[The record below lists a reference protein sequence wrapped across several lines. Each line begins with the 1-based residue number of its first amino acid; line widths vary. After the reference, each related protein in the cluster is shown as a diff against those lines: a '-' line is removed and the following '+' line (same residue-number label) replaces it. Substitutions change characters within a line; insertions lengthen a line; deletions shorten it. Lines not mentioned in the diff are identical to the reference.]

1 MKKLYLSL
9 ILALMA
15 MGATAQVDNI
25 STSWAHLFEACPP
38 TMGSDMALTGDAIY
52 YVMLSGTT
60 QGAGDSGFPKEYSDP
75 TLSVYYGGE
84 KICTGAPYEGASYN
98 NNINVVKTDRNG
110 NFQWVVYSTSGEFSD
125 GHVATAADGSI
136 YVATK
141 VRHTDN
147 MRTSNILITDA
158 TGITTTFAWQLESEE
173 DSRYNRGLLI
183 KIGANGAL
191 QWLRPI
197 DVSTAA
203 QPSATGNYAKGTF
216 DAISID
222 DILSDASGNCYV
234 AGRYANPMSLY
245 RADGSAL
252 ELTPHNT
259 TGWNGDTQETR
270 GDLFVAKFDGNGYII
285 DAFTTQGHSG
295 AEAMTRLAWNGDDI
309 VLSSFVKGIAASDY
323 ITVGSDTYNTPDGNQ
338 SILLACL
345 NKQLQPKWSRFYKGS
360 RTNKNKTSTMQ
371 WNDLQV
377 AGNSIILNGMGNFTL
392 DNGMGGTLATQN
404 ASREGFVIKFDAATG
419 VWQAGTTSMAA
430 FPTINPRGTEVPNSA
445 INGWVGCFEAQ
456 NDSLYVFGYN
466 QGQQTV
472 YLASLSSDDLQPGA
486 IYHLIKGGS
495 QPTAITSCA
504 SGSRLY
510 TMSRGKVLEDYDD
523 DGNVCGYYQDFEYIN
538 SEIHTSP
545 IPKNEQGYF
554 SSFAMPLAAF
564 DLPFEVKEFTSSVIG
579 DVNGDGTVTS
589 VDVTVLYN
597 YILNGD
603 SSALVNGDQ
612 DGDGSINSGDV
623 TIIYNILL
631 GNN

>member
-1 MKKLYLSL
+1 M
-9 ILALMA
+9 
-15 MGATAQVDNI
+15 
-25 STSWAHLFEACPP
+25 
-38 TMGSDMALTGDAIY
+38 
-52 YVMLSGTT
+52 
-60 QGAGDSGFPKEYSDP
+60 
-75 TLSVYYGGE
+75 
-84 KICTGAPYEGASYN
+84 
-98 NNINVVKTDRNG
+98 VKTDRDG

-125 GHVATAADGSI
+125 GRVAAAPDGGI

-158 TGITTTFAWQLESEE
+158 TGITTTFAWQLASEE
-173 DSRYNRGLLI
+173 DSRYNRGLLM

-203 QPSATGNYAKGTF
+203 QPGATGNYAKGTF
-216 DAISID
+216 DAISIEDIIVD
-222 DILSDASGNCYV
+222 DSNNCYV

-252 ELTPHNT
+252 SLTPHNT

-270 GDLFVAKFDGNGYII
+270 GDLFVAKFDNNGYII

-295 AEAMTRLAWNGDDI
+295 AESMTKLAWNGDKI
-309 VLSSFVKGIAASDY
+309 VLSSFVKGISASDY
-323 ITVGSDTYNTPDGNQ
+323 ITVGTDTYSTPDGNQ

-345 NKQLQPKWSRFYKGS
+345 NKQLQPQWSRFYRGS
-360 RTNKNKTSTMQ
+360 LTNKNKTSIMQ

-392 DNGMGGTLATQN
+392 DNGSGGTLATQN
-404 ASREGFVIKFDAATG
+404 ASREGFVIKFEAATG
-419 VWQAGTTSMAA
+419 AWQAGTTSMEA

-445 INGWVGCFEAQ
+445 INGWIGCFEAQ
-456 NDSLYVFGYN
+456 DDNLYVCGYN

-472 YLASLSSDDLQPGA
+472 YLASLSSNDLQPGA
-486 IYHLIKGGS
+486 MYHLIKGGS
-495 QPTAITSCA
+495 QPTAITCLA

-564 DLPFEVKEFTSSVIG
+564 DLPFEVKDFSIATAG
-579 DVNGDGTVTS
+579 DVNGDGVVTS
-589 VDVTVLYN
+589 ADVTALYD
-597 YILNGD
+597 YLLNND
-603 SSALVNGDQ
+603 SSNIINGDQ
-612 DGDGSINSGDV
+612 TNDGSITSGDITAV
-623 TIIYNILL
+623 YNILL

>member
-1 MKKLYLSL
+1 
-9 ILALMA
+9 MA
-15 MGATAQVDNI
+15 ATAQVDIITTN
-25 STSWAHLFEACPP
+25 WAHLFEACPP
-38 TMGSDMALTGDAIY
+38 TMGSDMTLTSDAIY

-60 QGAGDSGFPKEYSDP
+60 QGAGDSGFPKEFSDP

-98 NNINVVKTDRNG
+98 NNFDLVKTDRDG

-125 GHVATAADGSI
+125 GRVAAAPDGGI

-158 TGITTTFAWQLESEE
+158 IGITTTFSWQLASEE
-173 DSRYNRGLLI
+173 DSRYNRGLLM

-203 QPSATGNYAKGTF
+203 QPGATGNYAKGTF
-216 DAISID
+216 DAISIEDIIVD
-222 DILSDASGNCYV
+222 DSGNCYV

-252 ELTPHNT
+252 SLTPHNT

-270 GDLFVAKFDGNGYII
+270 GDLFVVKFDNNGYVI

-295 AEAMTRLAWNGDDI
+295 AESMTKLAWNGDKI
-309 VLSSFVKGIAASDY
+309 VLSSFVKGISASDY
-323 ITVGSDTYNTPDGNQ
+323 ITVGTDTYSTPDGNQ

-345 NKQLQPKWSRFYKGS
+345 NKQLQPQWSRFYRGS
-360 RTNKNKTSTMQ
+360 LTNKNKTSIMQ

-377 AGNSIILNGMGNFTL
+377 LGNSIILNGMGNFTL
-392 DNGMGGTLATQN
+392 DNGSGGTLATQN

-419 VWQAGTTSMAA
+419 AWQVGTTSMEA
-430 FPTINPRGTEVPNSA
+430 FPTINPRGVEVPNSA
-445 INGWVGCFEAQ
+445 INGWIGCFEAQ
-456 NDSLYVFGYN
+456 DDNLYVFGYN

-486 IYHLIKGGS
+486 MYHLVKGGS
-495 QPTAITSCA
+495 QPTAITCLA

-538 SEIHTSP
+538 SDIHTSP

-564 DLPFEVKEFTSSVIG
+564 DLPFEVKDFSTTTAG
-579 DVNGDGTVTS
+579 DVNGDGVVTS
-589 VDVTVLYN
+589 ADVTALYD
-597 YILNGD
+597 YLLNND
-603 SSALVNGDQ
+603 TTNIVNGDQ
-612 DGDGSINSGDV
+612 TNDGFITSSDV
-623 TIIYNILL
+623 TAIYNILL

>member
-1 MKKLYLSL
+1 MKKFYLT
-9 ILALMA
+9 IIAALAA
-15 MGATAQVDNI
+15 ITASAQSENI
-25 STSWAHLFEACPP
+25 NTSWANLFEACPP
-38 TMGSDMALTGDAIY
+38 TMGSDMAFTGDAIY

-60 QGAGDSGFPKEYSDP
+60 QGAGDSGFPKEFSDP

-98 NNINVVKTDRNG
+98 NNINVVKTDRDG
-110 NFQWVVYSTSGEFSD
+110 NFKWVVYSTSGEFSD
-125 GHVATAADGSI
+125 GRVATAADGGI
-136 YVATK
+136 YVAVK

-147 MRTSNILITDA
+147 MRTSDILITDA
-158 TGITTTFAWQLESEE
+158 AGGTTTLAWQLESEE
-173 DSRYNRGLLI
+173 DSRYNRGLLM

-216 DAISID
+216 DAISIEDIIVD
-222 DILSDASGNCYV
+222 DSGNCYV

-252 ELTPHNT
+252 SLTPHNT

-270 GDLFVAKFDGNGYII
+270 GDLFVAKFDNNGYII

-295 AEAMTRLAWNGDDI
+295 AESMTRLAWNGDKI
-309 VLSSFVKGIAASDY
+309 VLSSFVKGISASDY
-323 ITVGSDTYNTPDGNQ
+323 ITVGSDTHSTPDGNQ

-345 NKQLQPKWSRFYKGS
+345 NKQLQPQWSRFYRGS
-360 RTNKNKTSTMQ
+360 LTNKNKTSIMQ

-377 AGNSIILNGMGNFTL
+377 LGNSIVLNGMGNFTL

-419 VWQAGTTSMAA
+419 AWQAGTTSMEA
-430 FPTINPRGTEVPNSA
+430 FPTINPRGTEVPNTA
-445 INGWVGCFEAQ
+445 INGWPGCFEAQ

-472 YLASLSSDDLQPGA
+472 YLASLSTDDLQPGA
-486 IYHLIKGGS
+486 MYHLIKGGS
-495 QPTAITSCA
+495 QPTAITCLATGTS
-504 SGSRLY
+504 LF

-538 SEIHTSP
+538 SDLRTSP

-564 DLPFEVKEFTSSVIG
+564 DLPFEVKEFAAAISG
-579 DVNGDGTVTS
+579 DVNGDGVVTS
-589 VDVTVLYN
+589 ADVTTLYD
-597 YILNGD
+597 YLLNGD
-603 SSALVNGDQ
+603 TTSLVNGDQ
-612 DGDGSINSGDV
+612 TGDGVITSSDITAV
-623 TIIYNILL
+623 YNILL
-631 GNN
+631 GR